1 MCRIINICTN
11 RDVSGPSATSTPRR
25 REGGSVAP
33 QESAAED
40 GGDRWE
46 TPSLHAVEE
55 GGK

>member
-25 REGGSVAP
+25 REGGSVVP

-40 GGDRWE
+40 RGDRWE

>member
-1 MCRIINICTN
+1 MN

-33 QESAAED
+33 QESAAE
-40 GGDRWE
+40 GGGGQWE
-46 TPSLHAVEE
+46 TRSLHAVEE